1 MDSKLGLASSSAVP
15 PSFQKGSPVPT
26 FSCAPPQPTSVKYS
40 PACSPEGNIPFTI
53 FGQTHQTGDELS
65 NMQSCPAFGL
75 LTASTNCS
83 EFVHRGKTDLPTTP
97 THTQFKVFPKLWR
110 PTEMDNCRAGAVF
123 HPLLGLHP
131 FSVPVF
137 KTHNPADPQLC
148 SSGVDRWNTSSNRN
162 LSNCLLPLKEKEKT
176 KINSSWSQ
184 NCLSERAQ
192 HQNKTI
198 LSTKEK
204 DVIKRPLE
212 TPRCNVRLSGSLSES
227 SSEESSSDSDNMEKD
242 DEDLSSDSDDSDSE
256 KEIPVGKKAET
267 QIDSVKKASFVRP
280 KNQIWNP
287 ELFLN
292 PHFNR
297 VVSTADQDAPL
308 ALITKPRIQTN
319 SPSKRPLLPATSPPY
334 HTPVNLSIG
343 SKKLSDTSAF
353 PSKSAPSGLVP
364 GSAKAASVLHGGC
377 RPAKTS
383 SCIKPI
389 DLTRSSGFDFHSS
402 RGSEESSGD
411 IEDDEEISLN
421 SGSSL
426 SDSGSNPESDSAED
440 HGKEF
445 FKAESRLP
453 IDANRSAAFLNLQIP
468 KHLSVPATNSLHHHG
483 NLHAPLTFA
492 TAGLKKK
499 RRVTDERTLQ
509 LPLKFGWERE
519 TRMRTITGRLQGEV
533 AYFAPCGKKLRQ
545 YPDVVKYLVR
555 HGITEI
561 SRDNFSFSTKIKIGN
576 FYEGREGPEG
586 LQWLLMTEEDIS
598 SCIIAMN
605 GQRSRQTKSKHQ
617 TANNVFAAQHHHPAY
632 YSEPPL
638 QDISD
643 SKLLRKLEA
652 QEIARQAAQIKM
664 MRKLEKQAIA
674 QATKEAKKQQAIRA
688 AEERRKKRE
697 EMKIHKQQEK
707 IKRIQHIRMEKE
719 LHAQQVLE
727 AKRKKKEAAANVKM
741 LEAEKRNQEREI
753 RKLQSFLQKHQEQE
767 RYRLDMERERRRQ
780 HRILMKAVE
789 ARRKAEEKERLR
801 KEKKAEKQ
809 LNKKKKLELRRLK
822 QKKAKELM
830 KPKEDMCLPDHK
842 PLPELP
848 CIPGLILPGKTFSD
862 CLMVLQFIRN
872 FGAVLKLGLN
882 SNQITISDL
891 QDGLLNI
898 GNSLQKVQ
906 DLLVSML
913 SAAVCDPG
921 VPAGHKCKTLLGDHL
936 TNVEINQD
944 NVSEILQIY
953 MEAHSEHTEVAALA
967 HSLETK
973 AFQAHSPS
981 DKAAMLAFL
990 VNELCCSKA
999 VISHIDKNIDY
1010 MTNLRKDKWALEG
1023 KLRKLKNIHAKKTD
1037 KRHIDGREENHTFSS
1052 VTVQNKCKRKSRSS
1066 EEEDE
1071 DSKDRGEDYDGQ
1083 EEEMRRRKMKKSE
1096 TYGEE
1101 EAARHSRDITEL
1113 ETKIQKTCKL
1123 QSEISQ
1129 KLFEAS
1135 HSLRSMVVGE
1145 DRYTR
1150 RYWLLP
1156 HCGGIFIEGVE
1167 NELEEV
1173 EKDGGRQKASVR
1185 VKEEQQKKIS
1195 QQRTENVKTKAE
1207 CQQNNDDNFLQK
1219 SFSKLSKLFEAAK
1232 MDQNSNIDAENTHHS
1247 QVSITEPYHS
1257 YCTLETDKTSASSTL
1272 SAVQLNNNC
1281 MTRSPQSI
1289 LPDNQPS
1296 AVLTEKSSEWFS
1308 LLPRAPC
1315 DGSSVVSNI
1324 SCPAFVSSSQLVR
1337 TESSSSLLPNTPK
1350 KNTKAGINTLH
1361 SADSQEAEGNR
1372 DKDLCLADCD
1382 SVDKSETTEPLNNKP
1397 ACASFSPL
1405 EVVKAQDYICP
1416 QPVPEEMLRGWWRIS
1431 DAENLQSLVNSLHN
1445 RGIRERVLQ
1454 KQIQK
1459 NMEHM
1464 SQIYANRTN
1473 AEFDTKDPEKQKI
1486 SREIFEGW
1494 CVEQR
1499 AVEVD
1504 SNLLLQVEALEK
1516 NVISA
1521 NLHIQGWMPSE
1532 PKYNSDDLVYFEHKP
1547 FSSVSLENKKWGET
1561 QQDRLSGFL
1570 MQRSN
1575 NLLDIAVIRLAE
1587 LEKNIERSN
1596 KEEVAHGMRQ
1606 WHKAL
1611 GKIRSSA
1618 QLSLCIQHLQK
1629 SFVWKQD
1636 FMKVCQLCQKGDND
1650 DLLLLCD
1657 GCDKGCH
1664 TYCHNPKITVVPAG
1678 AWFCSSCESGQ
1689 IPPDGKQQNQ
1699 TAGGKHKSSEVKQNC
1714 KPSVKGELVSEEVA
1728 SSNNMPKRGSKE
1740 FKKRKGEDSSE
1751 PRFDSLVSCAK
1762 RAKTPNSELA
1772 VCRVLLAELE
1782 AHQDAWPFLSPVK
1795 LKSVP
1800 GYRKVIKKP
1809 MDFFTIKEKLI
1820 NNMYLNQENF
1830 IIDVN
1835 LVFDNCQKFNEDDS
1849 EIGQAGHRMKRFFDK
1864 RWTELLH

>member
-1 MDSKLGLASSSAVP
+1 M
-15 PSFQKGSPVPT
+15 
-26 FSCAPPQPTSVKYS
+26 
-40 PACSPEGNIPFTI
+40 
-53 FGQTHQTGDELS
+53 
-65 NMQSCPAFGL
+65 
-75 LTASTNCS
+75 
-83 EFVHRGKTDLPTTP
+83 
-97 THTQFKVFPKLWR
+97 
-110 PTEMDNCRAGAVF
+110 
-123 HPLLGLHP
+123 
-131 FSVPVF
+131 
-137 KTHNPADPQLC
+137 
-148 SSGVDRWNTSSNRN
+148 
-162 LSNCLLPLKEKEKT
+162 
-176 KINSSWSQ
+176 
-184 NCLSERAQ
+184 
-192 HQNKTI
+192 
-198 LSTKEK
+198 
-204 DVIKRPLE
+204 
-212 TPRCNVRLSGSLSES
+212 
-227 SSEESSSDSDNMEKD
+227 
-242 DEDLSSDSDDSDSE
+242 
-256 KEIPVGKKAET
+256 
-267 QIDSVKKASFVRP
+267 DSVKQASFVRP
-280 KNQIWNP
+280 KCQIWNP
-287 ELFLN
+287 ELLLN
-292 PHFNR
+292 PHFNG

-308 ALITKPRIQTN
+308 ALITKPRVQAD
-319 SPSKRPLLPATSPPY
+319 SPRKRLLLAATCPPY

-343 SKKLSDTSAF
+343 TKNKKLFDTSAS
-353 PSKSAPSGLVP
+353 PSKSAPSGLVS
-364 GSAKAASVLHGGC
+364 GSVEAASVLHAGW
-377 RPAKTS
+377 RPTKTS
-383 SCIKPI
+383 SCLKPV

-402 RGSEESSGD
+402 RGSENSSGN
-411 IEDDEEISLN
+411 IEDDEENSLN

-445 FKAESRLP
+445 FKAESHT
-453 IDANRSAAFLNLQIP
+453 DADRSAALLNLQIS
-468 KHLSVPATNSLHHHG
+468 KHLGVPATNSLHHHG
-483 NLHAPLTFA
+483 NLTPPLTFA

-499 RRVTDERTLQ
+499 RRVTDERALQ

-519 TRMRTITGRLQGEV
+519 TRMRTVFGRLQGEV

-561 SRDNFSFSTKIKIGN
+561 SRDNFSFSTKVKVGN

-586 LQWLLMTEEDIS
+586 LQWFLMNEEDIS

-605 GQRSRQTKSKHQ
+605 GRRSQRTKSKHQ
-617 TANNVFAAQHHHPAY
+617 TANNVSAAQHHHPAY
-632 YSEPPL
+632 YCEPPL

-652 QEIARQAAQIKM
+652 
-664 MRKLEKQAIA
+664 
-674 QATKEAKKQQAIRA
+674 QAIRA

-697 EMKIHKQQEK
+697 EMKIHKQQ
-707 IKRIQHIRMEKE
+707 
-719 LHAQQVLE
+719 
-727 AKRKKKEAAANVKM
+727 AKRKKKETAANVKM
-741 LEAEKRNQEREI
+741 LEAEKRNQEREL
-753 RKLQSFLQKHQEQE
+753 RKLQSFLQKHQE
-767 RYRLDMERERRRQ
+767 RERRRQ
-780 HRILMKAVE
+780 HMILMKAVE
-789 ARRKAEEKERLR
+789 ARRKAEVMNYSLH
-801 KEKKAEKQ
+801 
-809 LNKKKKLELRRLK
+809 LNLSHTPLELRRLK

-848 CIPGLILPGKTFSD
+848 GIPGLILPGKTFSD

-921 VPAGHKCKTLLGDHL
+921 IPAGHKCKTLLGDHL

-953 MEAHSEHTEVAALA
+953 MEAHSEQSEVAALA

-999 VISHIDKNIDY
+999 VISQIDKNIDY

-1023 KLRKLKNIHAKKTD
+1023 KLRKLRNIHAKKTD
-1037 KRHIDGREENHTFSS
+1037 KRHTDGGEENHTFSS
-1052 VTVQNKCKRKSRSS
+1052 VTVHNKCKRKSRSS
-1066 EEEDE
+1066 EEEEDE
-1071 DSKDRGEDYDGQ
+1071 DSEDQGEDYEGQ
-1083 EEEMRRRKMKKSE
+1083 E
-1096 TYGEE
+1096 EE

-1113 ETKIQKTCKL
+1113 DAKIQKTCKL

-1145 DRYTR
+1145 DRYRR

-1156 HCGGIFIEGVE
+1156 HCGDIFVEGVE
-1167 NELEEV
+1167 NVGQMFLFHRVGGGGERQGKTEGFCQSKGGAAG
-1173 EKDGGRQKASVR
+1173 KDLT
-1185 VKEEQQKKIS
+1185 
-1195 QQRTENVKTKAE
+1195 TE
-1207 CQQNNDDNFLQK
+1207 K

-1232 MDQNSNIDAENTHHS
+1232 IDQNSNIDAKDARPS

-1257 YCTLETDKTSASSTL
+1257 CCTPETDKTSAPSAL
-1272 SAVQLNNNC
+1272 SAAQLNNNC
-1281 MTRSPQSI
+1281 MTWSPQSI
-1289 LPDNQPS
+1289 LPDNQLS

-1324 SCPAFVSSSQLVR
+1324 SCPAFISSSQLVR
-1337 TESSSSLLPNTPK
+1337 TESSSSLLPNTPRFS
-1350 KNTKAGINTLH
+1350 
-1361 SADSQEAEGNR
+1361 SATSSSLSLSASSITSLLDLTSQEAEGNR
-1372 DKDLCLADCD
+1372 DCN

-1405 EVVKAQDYICP
+1405 EVAKAQDYICP

-1445 RGIRERVLQ
+1445 RGIRERGLQ

-1464 SQIYANRTN
+1464 SQIYANRAN
-1473 AEFDTKDPEKQKI
+1473 AAEFDTKDPEKQKI

-1516 NVISA
+1516 NVLSA

-1532 PKYNSDDLVYFEHKP
+1532 PQYNSDDLVCFEHEP
-1547 FSSVSLENKKWGET
+1547 LSSVSLDNKKWEET
-1561 QQDRLSGFL
+1561 RQERLSGLL
-1570 MQRSN
+1570 MRRSN
-1575 NLLDIAVIRLAE
+1575 SLLDVAVIKLAH
-1587 LEKNIERSN
+1587 LERNIERSVTKNYMGCCLFCFNSPMSLILSLYSN
-1596 KEEVAHGMRQ
+1596 KQEVAPGMRR

-1629 SFVWKQD
+1629 SVVWKQD
-1636 FMKVCQLCQKGDND
+1636 VMKVQCQLCQKGDND
-1650 DLLLLCD
+1650 ELLLLCD

-1664 TYCHNPKITVVPAG
+1664 TYCHNPKITMVPAG
-1678 AWFCSSCESGQ
+1678 AWFCSSCIFCVPSLRKVVKSLPAGSNKAKQLEEST
-1689 IPPDGKQQNQ
+1689 K
-1699 TAGGKHKSSEVKQNC
+1699 AV
-1714 KPSVKGELVSEEVA
+1714 
-1728 SSNNMPKRGSKE
+1728 SNNMPRKGSKE
-1740 FKKRKGEDSSE
+1740 FKKRKGEGSSE
-1751 PRFDSLVSCAK
+1751 PRIDSLVSCAK

-1782 AHQDAWPFLSPVK
+1782 AHQDAWPFLRPVK

-1830 IIDVN
+1830 VIDVN

-1864 RWTELLH
+1864 RWTELLHKSN

>member
-1 MDSKLGLASSSAVP
+1 MDSKLGLASSSPAP
-15 PSFQKGSPVPT
+15 PSFQKGSPVAT
-26 FSCAPPQPTSVKYS
+26 FSSAPPQPTSVKYS
-40 PACSPEGNIPFTI
+40 PAHSPEGSIPFTI

-75 LTASTNCS
+75 LTSSSNCS
-83 EFVHRGKTDLPTTP
+83 EFVHRGKTGLMTTP
-97 THTQFKVFPKLWR
+97 TNTQFKVFPKLWR
-110 PTEMDNCRAGAVF
+110 PTEMDNCRAGAIF
-123 HPLLGLHP
+123 HPLLGLYP

-137 KTHNPADPQLC
+137 KTHDPAHPQLC
-148 SSGVDRWNTSSNRN
+148 TSGVDRWNTSSSNRN
-162 LSNCLLPLKEKEKT
+162 LNTSLLPLKEKEKT

-184 NCLSERAQ
+184 NSLSERAT
-192 HQNKTI
+192 KTI

-204 DVIKRPLE
+204 GVINRPLE
-212 TPRCNVRLSGSLSES
+212 TPRCNIRLSGSLSES
-227 SSEESSSDSDNMEKD
+227 SSEETSSDSDNMEKD
-242 DEDLSSDSDDSDSE
+242 DEDLSSDSDDSE
-256 KEIPVGKKAET
+256 KEIPVGHEVET
-267 QIDSVKKASFVRP
+267 QMDSVKKSSFVRP
-280 KNQIWNP
+280 KDQIWNP

-292 PHFNR
+292 PHFNG

-319 SPSKRPLLPATSPPY
+319 SPSKRPFLAATSPPY
-334 HTPVNLSIG
+334 HTPVNLSIS
-343 SKKLSDTSAF
+343 SKKLSDTSAL

-364 GSAKAASVLHGGC
+364 GSVKAASVLHGGW

-383 SCIKPI
+383 SCLKPV
-389 DLTRSSGFDFHSS
+389 DLTRNGGFDFHSS
-402 RGSEESSGD
+402 RGSEDSSGD
-411 IEDDEEISLN
+411 IEDDEESSLN

-440 HGKEF
+440 HGKES
-445 FKAESRLP
+445 FKAESHT
-453 IDANRSAAFLNLQIP
+453 DANGSGALLNLQIL
-468 KHLSVPATNSLHHHG
+468 KNLGVSATNLLHHHG
-483 NLHAPLTFA
+483 NLPDPLTFA

-499 RRVTDERTLQ
+499 RRVTDERALQ

-519 TRMRTITGRLQGEV
+519 TRMRTVTGRLQGEV

-561 SRDNFSFSTKIKIGN
+561 SRDNFSFSTKIKVGN

-586 LQWLLMTEEDIS
+586 LQWFLMNEEDIS

-605 GQRSRQTKSKHQ
+605 GQHSRQTKSKYQ
-617 TANNVFAAQHHHPAY
+617 TANNVSAAQHRHPAY
-632 YSEPPL
+632 YSEPSL

-674 QATKEAKKQQAIRA
+674 QATKEAKKQQALRA

-719 LHAQQVLE
+719 LRAQQVLE

-753 RKLQSFLQKHQEQE
+753 RKLQSFLQKHQE
-767 RYRLDMERERRRQ
+767 RERRRQ
-780 HRILMKAVE
+780 HRTLMKAVE

-872 FGAVLKLGLN
+872 FGAVLNLGLN
-882 SNQITISDL
+882 SNQITISDM

-921 VPAGHKCKTLLGDHL
+921 IPAGCKCKTLLGDHL

-953 MEAHSEHTEVAALA
+953 MEAHSEQTEVAALA

-981 DKAAMLAFL
+981 DKAAILAFL

-999 VISHIDKNIDY
+999 VISQIDKNIDY
-1010 MTNLRKDKWALEG
+1010 MTNLRKDKWAVEG
-1023 KLRKLKNIHAKKTD
+1023 KLRKLRNIHAKKTD
-1037 KRHIDGREENHTFSS
+1037 ERHIGEGEENHTFSS
-1052 VTVQNKCKRKSRSS
+1052 VTVQNKGKRKSRSS

-1071 DSKDRGEDYDGQ
+1071 DSEDQGEDYDGQ
-1083 EEEMRRRKMKKSE
+1083 EEEMRRKMKKSE

-1101 EAARHSRDITEL
+1101 EADRHSTDITEL

-1145 DRYTR
+1145 DRYRR

-1156 HCGGIFIEGVE
+1156 HCGGLFVEGVE

-1185 VKEEQQKKIS
+1185 VKEEQQEKIS
-1195 QQRTENVKTKAE
+1195 QPRTESVKIQAE
-1207 CQQNNDDNFLQK
+1207 CQQNNDDDLLQK
-1219 SFSKLSKLFEAAK
+1219 SFSKLGKLFEAVK
-1232 MDQNSNIDAENTHHS
+1232 MDQNSNIDAENTHPS
-1247 QVSITEPYHS
+1247 EVSITEPYHS
-1257 YCTLETDKTSASSTL
+1257 DCTLETDKTSASSTL

-1289 LPDNQPS
+1289 LPDNQLS

-1315 DGSSVVSNI
+1315 DGSSLVSNI
-1324 SCPAFVSSSQLVR
+1324 SCPAFVSSSRLVR
-1337 TESSSSLLPNTPK
+1337 TESSSSLLPNTPRK
-1350 KNTKAGINTLH
+1350 KNKAGINRLH

-1372 DKDLCLADCD
+1372 EEDLCLADCN

-1405 EVVKAQDYICP
+1405 EVAKAQDYICP

-1431 DAENLQSLVNSLHN
+1431 DAENLQSLVNSLHH

-1464 SQIYANRTN
+1464 SQIYANQKN
-1473 AEFDTKDPEKQKI
+1473 EFDTNDPGKQKI

-1499 AVEVD
+1499 AEEVD

-1521 NLHIQGWMPSE
+1521 NLPIQGWMPSE
-1532 PKYNSDDLVYFEHKP
+1532 PKYNSDDLGYFEHKP
-1547 FSSVSLENKKWGET
+1547 FSSVSLENKKQGET
-1561 QQDRLSGFL
+1561 RQERLPGFW
-1570 MQRSN
+1570 MRRSN
-1575 NLLDIAVIRLAE
+1575 KLLDVAVIRLAE
-1587 LEKNIERSN
+1587 LERNIERSN
-1596 KEEVAHGMRQ
+1596 KVEVAPGMRQ

-1611 GKIRSSA
+1611 GKIRNSA

-1629 SFVWKQD
+1629 SVVWKQD
-1636 FMKVCQLCQKGDND
+1636 VMKVQCQLCQKGDND
-1650 DLLLLCD
+1650 ELLLLCD

-1689 IPPDGKQQNQ
+1689 IPPSGKQQSQ

-1830 IIDVN
+1830 ITDVN

>member
-1 MDSKLGLASSSAVP
+1 MDSKLGLASSSPVP
-15 PSFQKGSPVPT
+15 PSFQKGSPT
-26 FSCAPPQPTSVKYS
+26 FSSAPPQPTSVKYS
-40 PACSPEGNIPFTI
+40 PAHSPEGNIPFTI
-53 FGQTHQTGDELS
+53 FGQTHQTVDELS
-65 NMQSCPAFGL
+65 NMQSCPAFDL
-75 LTASTNCS
+75 LTSSSNCS
-83 EFVHRGKTDLPTTP
+83 EFVHRGKTGLSTTP
-97 THTQFKVFPKLWR
+97 THTQFKVLPKLWR
-110 PTEMDNCRAGAVF
+110 PTEMENCRGGAIF

-137 KTHNPADPQLC
+137 KTHNPADPQLYT
-148 SSGVDRWNTSSNRN
+148 SDVGRWNASSSNRN
-162 LSNCLLPLKEKEKT
+162 LNTSPLPPKEKEKT

-184 NCLSERAQ
+184 NSLSEHVQ
-192 HQNKTI
+192 HQKTI
-198 LSTKEK
+198 LTTKEK
-204 DVIKRPLE
+204 DVMKRPPE
-212 TPRCNVRLSGSLSES
+212 TPWCDVRLSGSLSES
-227 SSEESSSDSDNMEKD
+227 SSEEISSDSDNMEKD

-256 KEIPVGKKAET
+256 KEIQVGKKAVT
-267 QIDSVKKASFVRP
+267 QMDSVKKASFVRP
-280 KNQIWNP
+280 KCQIWNP

-292 PHFNR
+292 PHFNE

-308 ALITKPRIQTN
+308 ALITKPRIQTD
-319 SPSKRPLLPATSPPY
+319 SPRKRLLLAATSPPY
-334 HTPVNLSIG
+334 HTPINLSSG
-343 SKKLSDTSAF
+343 TKKLPDTSAS

-364 GSAKAASVLHGGC
+364 ASVEAASVLHAGW
-377 RPAKTS
+377 RPTKTS
-383 SCIKPI
+383 SCLKPV

-402 RGSEESSGD
+402 RGSEDSSGD
-411 IEDDEEISLN
+411 IEDDEENSLN

-445 FKAESRLP
+445 FKAESHT
-453 IDANRSAAFLNLQIP
+453 DADRSAALLNLHIS
-468 KHLSVPATNSLHHHG
+468 KHLGVPATSSLHHHG
-483 NLHAPLTFA
+483 NLTPPLTFA

-499 RRVTDERTLQ
+499 RRVTDERALQ

-519 TRMRTITGRLQGEV
+519 TRMRTVFGRLQGEV

-555 HGITEI
+555 HRITEI
-561 SRDNFSFSTKIKIGN
+561 SRDNFSFSTKVKVGN
-576 FYEGREGPEG
+576 FYKGREGPEG
-586 LQWLLMTEEDIS
+586 LQWFLMNEEDIS
-598 SCIIAMN
+598 SCIIAIN
-605 GQRSRQTKSKHQ
+605 GRRSQQTKSKHQ
-617 TANNVFAAQHHHPAY
+617 TANHVSAAQHHHPAY

-664 MRKLEKQAIA
+664 MRKLQKQAIA

-719 LHAQQVLE
+719 RRAQQVLE

-741 LEAEKRNQEREI
+741 LEAEKRNQEKEL

-780 HRILMKAVE
+780 HMILMKAVE

-809 LNKKKKLELRRLK
+809 LNKKKKLELKRLK

-842 PLPELP
+842 PLPDLP
-848 CIPGLILPGKTFSD
+848 GIPGLILPGKTFSD

-882 SNQITISDL
+882 SNQLTISDL

-921 VPAGHKCKTLLGDHL
+921 IPAGHKCKTLLGDHL
-936 TNVEINQD
+936 TSVKINQD

-953 MEAHSEHTEVAALA
+953 MAAHSEQSEVAALA

-999 VISHIDKNIDY
+999 VISQIDKNIDY

-1023 KLRKLKNIHAKKTD
+1023 KLRKLRNIHAKKTD
-1037 KRHIDGREENHTFSS
+1037 KRRTDGGEENHTFSS
-1052 VTVQNKCKRKSRSS
+1052 VTVQNKCKRRKSRSS
-1066 EEEDE
+1066 EEEEDE
-1071 DSKDRGEDYDGQ
+1071 DSEDQGEDYDGQ
-1083 EEEMRRRKMKKSE
+1083 EKAMRRRKMKKSE

-1113 ETKIQKTCKL
+1113 DTKIQKTCKL
-1123 QSEISQ
+1123 QNEISQ

-1145 DRYTR
+1145 DRYRR

-1156 HCGGIFIEGVE
+1156 HCGGIFVEGVE

-1185 VKEEQQKKIS
+1185 VKEEQQEKIS

-1207 CQQNNDDNFLQK
+1207 RQQNDDDSLLQK

-1232 MDQNSNIDAENTHHS
+1232 IGQNSNVDAEDTHPS
-1247 QVSITEPYHS
+1247 QVSITEPCHS
-1257 YCTLETDKTSASSTL
+1257 CCTPETDKTSAPSAL
-1272 SAVQLNNNC
+1272 SAAQLNNNC
-1281 MTRSPQSI
+1281 MTCSPQSI
-1289 LPDNQPS
+1289 LPDNQLS

-1308 LLPRAPC
+1308 LLPRTPC

-1324 SCPAFVSSSQLVR
+1324 SCPAFISSSQLVR
-1337 TESSSSLLPNTPK
+1337 TESSSSLLTNTPR
-1350 KNTKAGINTLH
+1350 KNTKAGINRLH
-1361 SADSQEAEGNR
+1361 AADSQEAEGNR
-1372 DKDLCLADCD
+1372 DEDLCLADCNA
-1382 SVDKSETTEPLNNKP
+1382 VDTSETTEPLNNKP

-1405 EVVKAQDYICP
+1405 EVAKAQDHICP

-1431 DAENLQSLVNSLHN
+1431 DVENLQSLVNSLHN

-1464 SQIYANRTN
+1464 SQIYANRAN
-1473 AEFDTKDPEKQKI
+1473 EFDTKDPEKQKR
-1486 SREIFEGW
+1486 SKEIFEGW

-1499 AVEVD
+1499 AAEVD

-1516 NVISA
+1516 NVLSA
-1521 NLHIQGWMPSE
+1521 NLHIQGWMPRE
-1532 PKYNSDDLVYFEHKP
+1532 PKYNNDDLVCFEHKP
-1547 FSSVSLENKKWGET
+1547 FSSVSLDNKKWGET
-1561 QQDRLSGFL
+1561 RQERLSGLL
-1570 MQRSN
+1570 MRRSN
-1575 NLLDIAVIRLAE
+1575 NLLDVAVIKLAE
-1587 LEKNIERSN
+1587 LERNTERSN
-1596 KEEVAHGMRQ
+1596 KQEVAPGMRQ

-1618 QLSLCIQHLQK
+1618 QLSLCIQHLRK
-1629 SFVWKQD
+1629 SVVWKQD
-1636 FMKVCQLCQKGDND
+1636 VLKVQCQLCQKGDND
-1650 DLLLLCD
+1650 ELLLLCD

-1664 TYCHNPKITVVPAG
+1664 TYCHNPKITMVPAG

-1689 IPPDGKQQNQ
+1689 IPPSGEQQSQ

-1714 KPSVKGELVSEEVA
+1714 KPSVKGERVSEEVA
-1728 SSNNMPKRGSKE
+1728 SSNNMPRRGSKE

-1751 PRFDSLVSCAK
+1751 PRFDSLVSCTK
-1762 RAKTPNSELA
+1762 RTKTPKSELA

-1782 AHQDAWPFLSPVK
+1782 AHQDAWPFLRPVK

-1800 GYRKVIKKP
+1800 GYKKIIKKP

-1830 IIDVN
+1830 VIDVN

-1849 EIGQAGHRMKRFFDK
+1849 EIGRAGHRMKRFFDK